1 MDPFLIKLQKI
12 TFFLATK
19 QIISSVLIICQ
30 RSLNAHF
37 KGLEL
42 FFKMSIRK
50 RKSVDQVE
58 RQSTFSKEK
67 KDEVPFFWSKQ
78 VTISQ
83 KLFIAQIFY
92 TYPLKDI
99 FQSFQ
104 MSTVCNLSDNYLGSN
119 CYFFDAN
126 HEKLSILSHV

>member
-30 RSLNAHF
+30 KSLNAHF

-58 RQSTFSKEK
+58 RQSTFSNEI
-67 KDEVPFFWSKQ
+67 FWSKQ

-99 FQSFQ
+99 FKTFQ

-126 HEKLSILSHV
+126 HEKLSFLSNV